1 MILLGS
7 QQYSIR
13 PNTDLDSLSTF
24 YTVDIWGCSKSY
36 GDYDRIILQDEVRH
50 KTREAAVKYARK
62 LLKKF
67 NNLGKNV

>member
-1 MILLGS
+1 MILPGS
-7 QQYSIR
+7 PQYSIR
-13 PNTDLDSLSTF
+13 PNTDLMTLDTF

-67 NNLGKNV
+67 SNLGKNV